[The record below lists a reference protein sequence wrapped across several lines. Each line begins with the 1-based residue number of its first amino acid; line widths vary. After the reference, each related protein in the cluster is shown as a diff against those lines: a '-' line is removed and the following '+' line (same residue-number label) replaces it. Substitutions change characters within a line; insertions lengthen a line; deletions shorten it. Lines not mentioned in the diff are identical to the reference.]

1 MRKYSFHSV
10 PSVSQSGCYSVHHLS
25 LCTRL
30 LFPTAITG
38 TVFARTLLDA
48 DRSLEV
54 VMLEV
59 RDACSGATARNEGH
73 ITPLPYHDC
82 LDLKKK
88 HDVEAAKQII
98 KWFDGAKEKLGIYL
112 EERSSETG
120 GRGGAVHPY
129 RVVAGILSRLL
140 KTYSSFWLYTRTPCL
155 SIHDNVVHTPCAD
168 IHTKHI
174 VHTTNRWTS
183 HLLAPMRERIVAMRG
198 NIVVRRAGTCLDDGW
213 PGKVSFVLYP
223 GTSEDRWDYLT

>member
-1 MRKYSFHSV
+1 M
-10 PSVSQSGCYSVHHLS
+10 SGLWARPFLIGT
-25 LCTRL
+25 LCR
-30 LFPTAITG
+30 ITG
-38 TVFARTLLDA
+38 TVFARTLLDT

-73 ITPLPYHDC
+73 ITPLLYHDC

-88 HDVEAAKQII
+88 HDMEAAKQII
-98 KWFDGAKEKLGIYL
+98 KWFDGAKEKLGRCL
-112 EERSSETG
+112 EELPSETDG
-120 GRGGAVHPY
+120 WGTMDGPAGMQLADGVCGVISTMGGAVHPY
-129 RVVAGILSRLL
+129 RPVTGILSRLL
-140 KTYSSFWLYTRTPCL
+140 KTRTRYSGCTHTRLVSPSTPRG
-155 SIHDNVVHTPCAD
+155 D

-174 VHTTNRWTS
+174 IHATNRWTS
-183 HLLAPMRERIVAMRG
+183 HLLALMRERIVAMRG
-198 NIVVRRAGTCLDDGW
+198 SIAVQRAGTCLDDGW